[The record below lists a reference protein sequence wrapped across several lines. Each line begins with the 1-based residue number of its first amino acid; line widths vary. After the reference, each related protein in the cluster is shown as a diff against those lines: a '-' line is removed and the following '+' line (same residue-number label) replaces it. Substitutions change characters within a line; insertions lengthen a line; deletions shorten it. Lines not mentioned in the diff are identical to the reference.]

1 MNKPVYNIFLARV
14 GVAASILVVAALVVS
29 VVAALSPNFG
39 LSDGWWAVLYL
50 PAMFVSAL
58 SDLFCNHRYNRRLLE
73 FSAQAR

>member
-1 MNKPVYNIFLARV
+1 MNRPVYNIFLVRAGAAATV
-14 GVAASILVVAALVVS
+14 WMVAVLVVS

-58 SDLFCNHRYNRRLLE
+58 SDLLCNHRHNRRLLE
-73 FSAQAR
+73 YSAQS